1 MAEEADLGR
10 EHLQFQRNNGGR
22 LFYWVVGNH
31 LSRRCK
37 TAGQLKEQQR
47 PPSPL
52 FQAGGRAPRPGR
64 RRLVL
69 ACLGSMKVGF
79 SPSCRCKNG
88 CIYTSPAST
97 TLSRLP
103 LLLSL
108 PERPT
113 NLLRTRLLLAS
124 LTDSFF
130 NTPRRNNA
138 ADQNTESRVQSPSPA
153 GRTARPHDSILTTAT
168 RRQITQLALPWTHH
182 HLISTNSPLLW
193 PASFSGTSMGRSYH
207 SLAEFETQKTTMPM
221 SRPSSTTKISIHPS
235 NISILPASQST
246 RIQSSGID
254 RPPAPATPS

>member
-1 MAEEADLGR
+1 M
-10 EHLQFQRNNGGR
+10 
-22 LFYWVVGNH
+22 
-31 LSRRCK
+31 
-37 TAGQLKEQQR
+37 
-47 PPSPL
+47 
-52 FQAGGRAPRPGR
+52 FQAGGRAPRQGPPPPDTSLFGQHESG
-64 RRLVL
+64 LQPL
-69 ACLGSMKVGF
+69 L
-79 SPSCRCKNG
+79 PLQNG

-130 NTPRRNNA
+130 NTPRRNNT
-138 ADQNTESRVQSPSPA
+138 ADQNTESKVQSPSPA
-153 GRTARPHDSILTTAT
+153 GRTARRHNSILTTGT
-168 RRQITQLALPWTHH
+168 RRQITHLALPWTHH
-182 HLISTNSPLLW
+182 HLISTKTPLLW

-221 SRPSSTTKISIHPS
+221 SRPSSTTKISIQPS

-254 RPPAPATPS
+254 RPPGPATPS